1 MQTAEESLANGLIDF
16 DQVPSFGADEEEQD
30 FPEEEEAAQG
40 PAVVE
45 MGAAQSSSGVE
56 PEKVDGSRRT
66 TPLYWVRV
74 PKPPLGDDLLKSLQA
89 EFQTHVAKL
98 KTLNVRLGAKRV
110 SVVEILLSVF
120 DDLDTGMCIGQPQP
134 ARPASWHASGNPCVT
149 TDDQRLVIHY

>member
-30 FPEEEEAAQG
+30 FPEEEAAQG
-40 PAVVE
+40 PAVGI
-45 MGAAQSSSGVE
+45 GAAQSSSGLE

-110 SVVEILLSVF
+110 SVVGILLSVF
-120 DDLDTGMCIGQPQP
+120 DDLDTRLCTGQPQRT
-134 ARPASWHASGNPCVT
+134 RPASGHFRNLLCHH
-149 TDDQRLVIHY
+149 R